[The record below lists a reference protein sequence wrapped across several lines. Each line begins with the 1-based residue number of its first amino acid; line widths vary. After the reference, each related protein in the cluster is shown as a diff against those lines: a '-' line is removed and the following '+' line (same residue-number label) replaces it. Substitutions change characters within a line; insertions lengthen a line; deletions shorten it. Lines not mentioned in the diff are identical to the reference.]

1 MKSIKSI
8 SSSPV
13 ARVILKHRLAVS
25 AVIAVC
31 AFLAV
36 ATKDF
41 PQNKAARPP
50 KLNLK
55 YDSKPWADGTPESA
69 ARAAKMGAT
78 IPLSTYSI
86 TVTKDNERKART
98 GTIAGTSP
106 FASTLSGSTIN
117 AIVIPLVFTIGSSTF
132 DPTAL
137 NPAGCADT
145 GASAMDRF
153 MASPLVVPVTNLT
166 FNGVNVGTTQYIDG
180 FMRAEF
186 WNTITAPA
194 KITADYTNPI
204 NFSRGAAIAINPGSS
219 GITSP
224 SASGCLLGVVS
235 DSFVTSELLSQILRL
250 QTAKIISTTQA
261 VFFMM
266 ANVVLS
272 TATPPTLPGTPT
284 CCIGGYHTATGTT
297 PQFWSVM
304 NYNTRA
310 LPVGT
315 DVAIASHEIGE
326 FMNDPLGS
334 NGTPLWGD
342 VGQVPAGS
350 CQGNFEVGDPL
361 TGTLGTIDM
370 NNYSYHLQEL
380 AFFSWFFNSAS
391 TPSLGAGGKFSSN
404 GTFAGPSKICPPGG
418 TN

>member
-1 MKSIKSI
+1 
-8 SSSPV
+8 
-13 ARVILKHRLAVS
+13 
-25 AVIAVC
+25 
-31 AFLAV
+31 
-36 ATKDF
+36 
-41 PQNKAARPP
+41 
-50 KLNLK
+50 
-55 YDSKPWADGTPESA
+55 
-69 ARAAKMGAT
+69 
-78 IPLSTYSI
+78 
-86 TVTKDNERKART
+86 
-98 GTIAGTSP
+98 
-106 FASTLSGSTIN
+106 
-117 AIVIPLVFTIGSSTF
+117 
-132 DPTAL
+132 
-137 NPAGCADT
+137 
-145 GASAMDRF
+145 
-153 MASPLVVPVTNLT
+153 
-166 FNGVNVGTTQYIDG
+166 
-180 FMRAEF
+180 
-186 WNTITAPA
+186 
-194 KITADYTNPI
+194 
-204 NFSRGAAIAINPGSS
+204 
-219 GITSP
+219 
-224 SASGCLLGVVS
+224 
-235 DSFVTSELLSQILRL
+235 VTSELLSQILRL